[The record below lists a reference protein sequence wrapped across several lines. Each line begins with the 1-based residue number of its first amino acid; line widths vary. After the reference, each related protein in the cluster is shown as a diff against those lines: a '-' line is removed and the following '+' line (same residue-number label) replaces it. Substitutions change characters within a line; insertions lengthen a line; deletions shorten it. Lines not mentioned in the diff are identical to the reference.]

1 MESLGFLEVS
11 KLVSAG
17 RGTLGRLQNYGWIS
31 SGTLYQL
38 INEPQ
43 DPHVDDAIFSHE
55 HMRFLRVGDMAST
68 DMKLCSNSINLFT
81 YVTFELW

>member
-43 DPHVDDAIFSHE
+43 DPHVDDAYFPTSICN
-55 HMRFLRVGDMAST
+55 FLE
-68 DMKLCSNSINLFT
+68 L
-81 YVTFELW
+81 VTWHLLI